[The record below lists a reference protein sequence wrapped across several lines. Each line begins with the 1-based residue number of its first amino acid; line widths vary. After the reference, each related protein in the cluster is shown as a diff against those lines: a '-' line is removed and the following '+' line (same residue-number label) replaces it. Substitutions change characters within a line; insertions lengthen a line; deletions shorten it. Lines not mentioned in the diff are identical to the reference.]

1 MFRLLAASL
10 LLTLCSFAS
19 HAAQTTYEWT
29 IDWQNLP
36 DQSGTLVFDDGGDAS
51 ARVLRWDIVY
61 GQPVPAGV
69 SGLPPGIGVAGSLAF
84 DGSFVSGF
92 VGCDDPY
99 NACATPATRF
109 GFTWMSFSL
118 SSPTGSAIDYS
129 YDYTGGD
136 LSSPCLQTNVLAIMP
151 DSCFAIDR
159 GVTTLS
165 VLAAPV
171 PEASTWAMLL
181 AGLLGL
187 MLYRRRAALRAL
199 ALR

>member
-29 IDWQNLP
+29 IDWQNRP
-36 DQSGTLVFDDGGDAS
+36 DQSGTLVFDDGGNTI
-51 ARVLRWDIVY
+51 ARSIRWDI
-61 GQPVPAGV
+61 GFGAPVPD
-69 SGLPPGIGVAGSLAF
+69 SILGLPPGIAVAGGLSF

-92 VGCDDPY
+92 FGCSDPY
-99 NACATPATRF
+99 NACARPTTRF
-109 GFTWMSFSL
+109 GFTEMSFSL
-118 SSPTGSAIDYS
+118 SSPAGSAVDYAYNYNGADS
-129 YDYTGGD
+129 A
-136 LSSPCLQTNVLAIMP
+136 SPCLQSSLLANMP

-159 GVTTLS
+159 GVTTFA

-171 PEASTWAMLL
+171 PEASTWALLL

-187 MLYRRRAALRAL
+187 SLHRRRPALRAV
-199 ALR
+199 AAR